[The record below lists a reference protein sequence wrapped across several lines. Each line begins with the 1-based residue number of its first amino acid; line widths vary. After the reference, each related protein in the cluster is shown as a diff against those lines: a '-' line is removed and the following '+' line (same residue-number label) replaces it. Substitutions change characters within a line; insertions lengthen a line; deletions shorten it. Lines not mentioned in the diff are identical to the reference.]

1 MIYLL
6 VGLGN
11 AGERYQLT
19 RHNAGSLVVEE
30 FLSRTHQRLS
40 VHKKTNTE
48 IADLRIDGQTLLV
61 ARTRGFM
68 NASGQP
74 VARLCSFFRIPPDRL
89 IVAFDDME
97 REFGTH
103 TLVRGGGDHGHN
115 GLKSI
120 SSALKTKDYYRLALG
135 IGRPPGRQD
144 PASFVLQRFSKTERD
159 TVPILAHD
167 AAEGVVKEFF
177 S

>member
-1 MIYLL
+1 MTYLL

-11 AGERYQLT
+11 AGERYHLT
-19 RHNAGSLVVEE
+19 RHNAGVLVVEE
-30 FLSRTHQRLS
+30 FLARSHQKLT

-48 IADLRIDGQTLLV
+48 VADLRIDGQKLLV

-74 VARLCSFFRIPPDRL
+74 VQSLCSFFRIPPDKL

-97 REFGTH
+97 RDFGTVSI
-103 TLVRGGGDHGHN
+103 TKGGGDHGHK
-115 GLKSI
+115 GLRSI
-120 SSALKTKDYYRLALG
+120 SSALKTRDYYRLALG

-144 PASFVLQRFSKTERD
+144 PASFVLQRFSKTEQEALPLF
-159 TVPILAHD
+159 TYD
-167 AAEGVVKEFF
+167 AAEGVVQEFL